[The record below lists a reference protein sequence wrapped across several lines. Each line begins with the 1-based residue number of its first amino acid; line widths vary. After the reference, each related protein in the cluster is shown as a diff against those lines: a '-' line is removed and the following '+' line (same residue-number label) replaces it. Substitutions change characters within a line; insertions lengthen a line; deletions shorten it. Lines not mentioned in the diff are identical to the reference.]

1 MFYTKLTDFAVKDA
15 LLSGNPAK
23 VIRGVEF
30 DAEFNAIVDADAL
43 NTKASTLAASSGASL
58 VGYLPA
64 GTGAVATTVQAK
76 LRESVSIQDFGA
88 VGDGTTD
95 DTAAITAA
103 LTASDHVVV
112 PVGMFPLISST
123 IVVGAGQRLEFLGGN
138 GNDASYSPASYIV
151 KKSTMTTDAIQVE
164 KTGVVTGGGIRGQLG
179 NTGDGIALI
188 GNSAKVSDFYVYQI
202 GGVGVRVGTTAGGN
216 FNSFLLSNVTVLSS
230 GSHGFYIHDGK
241 ALEGADA
248 NAGTLLHC
256 VAKDNGGDGIRIGHA
271 FWNCLVNCLTETN
284 GGWGLYFSD
293 TLNNGTPES
302 RYNSVIGGDY
312 NESNPSGSAYLGG
325 HCNSAFNPDPNQL
338 MTLTGTAVNSFGG
351 SASVINAIDLRAGK
365 MRFPTT
371 QSASTDP
378 NVLDDYQEA
387 TFTATATGIAATP
400 TGTWSYTKVGNK
412 VTMDIT
418 TISGTSDSN
427 AFTITGIPADI
438 RPATD
443 KTFILRTQNSGT
455 VAVVVAWITSAGVM
469 TLANNLTGA
478 GGAWTASGLKSILP
492 QSISYTLV

>member
-1 MFYTKLTDFAVKDA
+1 MPVPTVITD
-15 LLSGNPAK
+15 LS
-23 VIRGVEF
+23 
-30 DAEFNAIVDADAL
+30 
-43 NTKASTLAASSGASL
+43 TTAASNFPAGSDSPSSLDDTLRAHAAFIAQVYSGAAAIT
-58 VGYLPA
+58 VPFTQA

-76 LRESVSIQDFGA
+76 LRESVSIKDFGA
-88 VGDGTTD
+88 VGNGTTD

-103 LTASDHVVV
+103 LVASYHVVV
-112 PVGMFPLISST
+112 PAGMFPLISST

-216 FNSFLLSNVTVLSS
+216 FNSFKLDNVTALSCT
-230 GSHGFYIHDGK
+230 SHGFYIHDGK
-241 ALEGADA
+241 AAEGADA
-248 NAGTLLHC
+248 NAGTLSHC
-256 VAKDNGGDGIRIGHA
+256 VSRDNGGDGIRVGHA
-271 FWNCLVNCLTETN
+271 FWNSFINCLTETN

-293 TLNNGTPES
+293 TLNNGTAEA
-302 RYNSVIGGDY
+302 RYNAVIGGDY
-312 NESNPSGSAYLGG
+312 NESNTSGSAYVGG
-325 HCNSAFNPDPNQL
+325 YSNSVFQPDSGQA
-338 MTLTGTAVNSFGG
+338 MTLTGSFVNSFGG
-351 SASVINAIDLRAGK
+351 STSTINAIDLRTGK
-365 MRFPTT
+365 MKFPAT
-371 QSASTDP
+371 QAASADP
-378 NVLDDYQEA
+378 NTLDDYQEA
-387 TFTATATGIAATP
+387 TFTATSTGIAATP
-400 TGTWSYTKVGNK
+400 TATWSYTKVGNK

-443 KTFILRTQNSGT
+443 KYFILRTQNSGT

-469 TLANNLTGA
+469 NLANNLTGA
-478 GGAWTASGLKSILP
+478 GGAWTASGTKSILP